1 MLALATSKGENY
13 NFDEVKINC
22 VVFNPKILRD
32 SWLREA
38 KTYFFYPTYG
48 SRMTGK
54 QVRLRIGTRMG
65 SQNNTYFGCKNT
77 VFLRKNQ
84 IK

>member
-1 MLALATSKGENY
+1 MASVHQMPSCFPFGQHDLFLITESCNLDY
-13 NFDEVKINC
+13 I
-22 VVFNPKILRD
+22 

-48 SRMTGK
+48 SRMMSK
-54 QVRLRIGTRMG
+54 KVRLRVGTRMG